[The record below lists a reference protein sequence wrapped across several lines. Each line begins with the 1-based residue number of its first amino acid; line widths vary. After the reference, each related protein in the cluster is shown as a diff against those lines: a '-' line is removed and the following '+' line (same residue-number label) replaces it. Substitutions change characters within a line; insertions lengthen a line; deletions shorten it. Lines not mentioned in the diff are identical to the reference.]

1 MAYVFL
7 IHLTC
12 FTLFCPFHIL
22 AQNSGLV
29 SVGSILAANESS
41 IPWLSPSGDFA
52 FGFRQL
58 QDKDMFLLSIWYD
71 KIPDKTVAWYV
82 GSLGNPVPRGS
93 TVELQ
98 AKRGLVLR
106 DPQGQD
112 IWSSATIYDEVNYG
126 FMNNTG
132 NFIIMASNN
141 YTRLWESFRFAVDTI
156 LPLQRL
162 TYGSVLYS
170 RQSETNF
177 SRGRFSLRFHQDGN
191 LLLRVGS
198 VPILDANAVYYSSQT
213 SDAVNPLNS
222 GQFVMFDSKASM
234 YIQMRNNQT
243 MQLTPFGIPPVSEN
257 YHRATL
263 DFDGAFTHYFHP
275 RTFTGKPNWTAF
287 WAIPENVCTA
297 MDGTKGSGVCGYN
310 SVCSLVGRKPVC
322 ECPQGYSLLDPND
335 KYGGCTPN
343 FNQSC
348 DELEQLPVEDKYDI
362 LAGSDIEWSNKSEYE
377 VVNPSTEAR
386 CRKACLQD
394 CLCAVAVL
402 RNSSCWK
409 KKLPLSNGRSVTN
422 INSKVFLKYS
432 KSDLPRQPHNL
443 YPASARS
450 KDRENLILVE
460 SVLLGTSLLL
470 NIVIIGAIC
479 FGFQVIYQNNK
490 LNLHPSKNGVEI
502 NLHCFS
508 YKKLAEATNG
518 FREELG
524 RGSFG
529 IVYKGEIKV
538 GSIKDTVAVK
548 KLDRVAQDAEKEF
561 LAEVNTIGQT
571 NHKHL
576 VRLLGFCYE
585 KQHRLLVYEY
595 MGNGT
600 LASLL
605 FGKTIPSW
613 KLRTQIATGIA
624 RGLVYLHDEC
634 SSQMIHCDIKPQN
647 ILLDD
652 YYNARISDFG
662 LAKLLQINQSRTL
675 TNIRGTR
682 GYVAPEWFRNTQI
695 TSKVDVYS
703 FGVLLLEIICCRRH
717 VEDADIGEGRNAILT
732 DWAWDCFQERRL
744 DALVENDFEVLED
757 RMELEKYVKIGIWC
771 IQEDPSPR
779 PTMRKVSHMLEG
791 IVEVMIPP
799 CPSPFFSTI

>member
-12 FTLFCPFHIL
+12 FTLFFPFHIL

-82 GSLGNPVPRGS
+82 GSVVNPVPRGS

-112 IWSSATIYDEVNYG
+112 IWSTATIYDEVNYG

-141 YTRLWESFRFAVDTI
+141 NTRLWESFRFAVDTI

-198 VPILDANAVYYSSQT
+198 VPILDADAVYYSSQT

-222 GQFVMFDSKASM
+222 GQF
-234 YIQMRNNQT
+234 
-243 MQLTPFGIPPVSEN
+243 N

-287 WAIPENVCTA
+287 WAIPENICTA

-322 ECPQGYSLLDPND
+322 ECPQGYYLLDPND

-394 CLCAVAVL
+394 CLCAVA
-402 RNSSCWK
+402 
-409 KKLPLSNGRSVTN
+409 
-422 INSKVFLKYS
+422 
-432 KSDLPRQPHNL
+432 
-443 YPASARS
+443 
-450 KDRENLILVE
+450 
-460 SVLLGTSLLL
+460 
-470 NIVIIGAIC
+470 
-479 FGFQVIYQNNK
+479 

-717 VEDADIGEGRNAILT
+717 VEDVDTGEGGNAILT
-732 DWAWDCFQERRL
+732 DWVWDCFQEGRL

-757 RMELEKYVKIGIWC
+757 TMKLEKYVKIGIWC
-771 IQEDPSPR
+771 IQEDPSLR